1 MNSEIKENKDLV
13 LFENQKIRR
22 QEYNGEW
29 YYSIVDIVGVLIQQ
43 KDNETARRYWNK
55 TKQRILKEENNE
67 LETICLQLKLP
78 SHKDGKLYKTDC
90 STREGV
96 FRIIQSIPSPN
107 AEPFKLWFARL
118 AEERI
123 Q

>member
-1 MNSEIKENKDLV
+1 MLKHHFRINIFSDFLV
-13 LFENQKIRR
+13 SHHLQL
-22 QEYNGEW
+22 YNNEEW

-67 LETICLQLKLP
+67 LGTTCLQLKLP
-78 SHKDGKLYKTDC
+78 SHKNGKLYKTDC

-96 FRIIQSIPSPN
+96 I
-107 AEPFKLWFARL
+107 
-118 AEERI
+118 
-123 Q
+123 